1 MTHVNQ
7 LTDLFA
13 RYYGLNS
20 LGLKEAAILTASH
33 AICDR
38 IESLTESVDNLV
50 EVISDRQ
57 PTFTPKPTQAEE
69 GIECELHEPRSR
81 LDGEEEERPEGLS
94 FPKGTALRPPRLMPG
109 ASSRATQGYRG

>member
-1 MTHVNQ
+1 MLHENQ

-20 LGLKEAAILTASH
+20 VGLKEAAILASAH

-38 IESLTESVDNLV
+38 IESLTALVDNLV
-50 EVISDRQ
+50 EVISDRH
-57 PTFTPKPTQAEE
+57 PTFTPRSAQAED

-94 FPKGTALRPPRLMPG
+94 FPKGTALKPPRLMPG